1 MQPLTTPNKTAVELG
16 RLNKQQGNFMQL
28 DDSETGAVSITVLSV
43 KPMRSG
49 RLFAPASVE
58 LDFDGVRV
66 EIHGIRALR
75 VDPVGTRIEL
85 PKFRDANG
93 LLRAAVVLPEEVR
106 APIGDLILDAL
117 IDRGLATRRFSA
129 AVSA

>member
-1 MQPLTTPNKTAVELG
+1 
-16 RLNKQQGNFMQL
+16 MQL

-49 RLFAPASVE
+49 RLFALASVE

-93 LLRAAVVLPEEVR
+93 LLRTAVVLPEEVR
-106 APIGDLILDAL
+106 APMGNIVLDTL
-117 IDRGLATRRFSA
+117 VDRGLATRRFSA

>member
-1 MQPLTTPNKTAVELG
+1 MQPNGGEGGT
-16 RLNKQQGNFMQL
+16 
-28 DDSETGAVSITVLSV
+28 VSITVLSV

-49 RLFAPASVE
+49 KLFALASVE
-58 LDFDGVRV
+58 LDIDGVRI

-85 PKFRDANG
+85 PKFRDASG
-93 LLRAAVVLPEEVR
+93 LLRSAVVLPEEVR
-106 APIGDLILDAL
+106 APMGDIVLDTL
-117 IDRGLATRRFSA
+117 IDRGLAVRRFSA

>member
-1 MQPLTTPNKTAVELG
+1 MQP
-16 RLNKQQGNFMQL
+16 
-28 DDSETGAVSITVLSV
+28 DCDETGAVSITVLSV

-49 RLFAPASVE
+49 KLFALASVE
-58 LDFDGVRV
+58 LDIDGVRI

-85 PKFRDANG
+85 PKFRDASG
-93 LLRAAVVLPEEVR
+93 LLRSAVLPEEVR
-106 APIGDLILDAL
+106 APMGDIVLDTL
-117 IDRGLATRRFSA
+117 IDRGLAVRRFSA

>member
-1 MQPLTTPNKTAVELG
+1 
-16 RLNKQQGNFMQL
+16 MQL

-49 RLFAPASVE
+49 KLFALASVE

-93 LLRAAVVLPEEVR
+93 LLRTAVVLPEEVR
-106 APIGDLILDAL
+106 APMGDIVLDTL
-117 IDRGLATRRFSA
+117 VDHGLAVRRFSA
-129 AVSA
+129 AASA

>member
-1 MQPLTTPNKTAVELG
+1 
-16 RLNKQQGNFMQL
+16 MQL
-28 DDSETGAVSITVLSV
+28 DDSETSAVSITGLSV

-49 RLFAPASVE
+49 RLFALASVE

-106 APIGDLILDAL
+106 APMGDIVLDTPCRSWSR
-117 IDRGLATRRFSA
+117 DQ
-129 AVSA
+129 AVL

>member
-1 MQPLTTPNKTAVELG
+1 MQPEG
-16 RLNKQQGNFMQL
+16 G
-28 DDSETGAVSITVLSV
+28 ETGAVSITVLSV

-49 RLFAPASVE
+49 KLFALASVE
-58 LDFDGVRV
+58 LDIDGVRI

-75 VDPVGTRIEL
+75 VEPVGTRIEL

-106 APIGDLILDAL
+106 GPMGDIVLDTL
-117 IDRGLATRRFSA
+117 VDRGLATGRFSA

>member
-1 MQPLTTPNKTAVELG
+1 MQSDG
-16 RLNKQQGNFMQL
+16 
-28 DDSETGAVSITVLSV
+28 DETGAVSITVLSV

-49 RLFAPASVE
+49 KLFALASVE
-58 LDFDGVRV
+58 LDIDGVRI

-75 VDPVGTRIEL
+75 VELGTRIEL

-93 LLRAAVVLPEEVR
+93 LLRTAVVLPEEVR
-106 APIGDLILDAL
+106 APMGDIILDTL
-117 IDRGLATRRFSA
+117 VDHGLAVRRFSA

>member
-1 MQPLTTPNKTAVELG
+1 MQPEG
-16 RLNKQQGNFMQL
+16 
-28 DDSETGAVSITVLSV
+28 SETGAVSITVLSV

-49 RLFAPASVE
+49 KLFALASVE
-58 LDFDGVRV
+58 LDIDGVRI

-93 LLRAAVVLPEEVR
+93 LLRTAVVLPEEGAR
-106 APIGDLILDAL
+106 RWATSCSILLSIMASRSGGSRWRFRPDA
-117 IDRGLATRRFSA
+117 
-129 AVSA
+129 

>member
-1 MQPLTTPNKTAVELG
+1 MQPDCA
-16 RLNKQQGNFMQL
+16 
-28 DDSETGAVSITVLSV
+28 ETGAVSITVLSV

-49 RLFAPASVE
+49 KLFALASVE
-58 LDFDGVRV
+58 LDIDGVRI

-75 VDPVGTRIEL
+75 VEPVGTRIEL

-93 LLRAAVVLPEEVR
+93 LLRTAVVLPEEVR
-106 APIGDLILDAL
+106 GPMGDIILDTL
-117 IDRGLATRRFSA
+117 VDRGLALRRFSA

>member
-1 MQPLTTPNKTAVELG
+1 
-16 RLNKQQGNFMQL
+16 MQL
-28 DDSETGAVSITVLSV
+28 GDSETGSVSITVLSV

-49 RLFAPASVE
+49 KLFALASVE

-66 EIHGIRALR
+66 EIHGIRAPR

-93 LLRAAVVLPEEVR
+93 LLRTAVVLPEEVR
-106 APIGDLILDAL
+106 APMGDIVLDTL
-117 IDRGLATRRFSA
+117 VDRGLATGRFSA

>member
-1 MQPLTTPNKTAVELG
+1 
-16 RLNKQQGNFMQL
+16 MQL

-49 RLFAPASVE
+49 KLFALASVE

-93 LLRAAVVLPEEVR
+93 LLRTAVVLPEEVR

-129 AVSA
+129 AVSV

>member
-1 MQPLTTPNKTAVELG
+1 MQP
-16 RLNKQQGNFMQL
+16 
-28 DDSETGAVSITVLSV
+28 DCDETGAVSITVLSV

-49 RLFAPASVE
+49 KLFALASVE
-58 LDFDGVRV
+58 LDIDGVRI

-93 LLRAAVVLPEEVR
+93 LLRTAVVLPEEVR
-106 APIGDLILDAL
+106 APMGDIVLDTL
-117 IDRGLATRRFSA
+117 VDRGLATRRFSA